1 MKELNADTQA
11 FVEQMG
17 LMMDHAGGARTLGR
31 LFGLLLAAQQPLSLD
46 DMTTLLQVSKASIST
61 NARRCE
67 QVGLVHRVSKPGD
80 RRDYYEIS
88 PGSFSRMLDSRVA
101 GVLEMVRLA
110 QLGLTAIEADN
121 QPARARLEEM
131 RDFYT
136 FVGTEMKS
144 MMDHWK
150 QQHSSDAS

>member
-31 LFGLLLAAQQPLSLD
+31 LFGLLLAAQQPLSLG
-46 DMTTLLQVSKASIST
+46 DMATFLQVSKASIST
-61 NARRCE
+61 NARRCQ

-131 RDFYT
+131 RDFYS
-136 FVGTEMKS
+136 FVGGEMKS

-150 QQHSSDAS
+150 EQHSPDPS

>member
-1 MKELNADTQA
+1 MQELTATTQA

-17 LMMDHAGGARTLGR
+17 LVMDRAGGARTLGR
-31 LFGLLLAAQQPLSLD
+31 LFGLLLVAGEPLSLG
-46 DMTTLLQVSKASIST
+46 DMATLLQVSKASIST

-88 PGSFSRMLDSRVA
+88 PGSFGRMLESRDA
-101 GVLEMVRLA
+101 MIQEMIRLA
-110 QLGLTAIEADN
+110 EVGLKAIEADN

-136 FVGTEMKS
+136 FVGAEMK
-144 MMDHWK
+144 MVMDHWRE
-150 QQHSSDAS
+150 QHASDSS

>member
-17 LMMDHAGGARTLGR
+17 LMMDRAGGARTLGR
-31 LFGLLLAAQQPLSLD
+31 LFGLLLAAQQPLSLG
-46 DMTTLLQVSKASIST
+46 DMATLLQVSKASIST
-61 NARRCE
+61 NARRCQ

-80 RRDYYEIS
+80 RRDYYEIT
-88 PGSFSRMLDSRVA
+88 PGSFSRMLDARVA

-136 FVGTEMKS
+136 FVGDEMKS
-144 MMDHWK
+144 MMDRWK
-150 QQHSSDAS
+150 EQHASDVS

>member
-31 LFGLLLAAQQPLSLD
+31 LFGLLLAAQQPLSLG
-46 DMTTLLQVSKASIST
+46 DMATFLQVSKASIST
-61 NARRCE
+61 NARRCL

-80 RRDYYEIS
+80 RRDYYEIA

-121 QPARARLEEM
+121 EPARARLEEM

-136 FVGTEMKS
+136 FVGGEMKS
-144 MMDHWK
+144 MMDRWK
-150 QQHSSDAS
+150 KQHSSDAS

>member
-11 FVEQMG
+11 FVEQVG

-46 DMTTLLQVSKASIST
+46 DMATLLQVSKASIST
-61 NARRCE
+61 NARRCQ

-110 QLGLTAIEADN
+110 KLGLTAIEADN

-131 RDFYT
+131 RDFYS
-136 FVGTEMKS
+136 FVGVEMKS

-150 QQHSSDAS
+150 EQHSSDPS

>member
-31 LFGLLLAAQQPLSLD
+31 LFGLLLAAQEPLSLG
-46 DMTTLLQVSKASIST
+46 DMATLPQVSKASIST
-61 NARRCE
+61 NARRCQ

-110 QLGLTAIEADN
+110 QLGLTAIETDN
-121 QPARARLEEM
+121 HPARARLEEM

-136 FVGTEMKS
+136 FVGGEMKS
-144 MMDHWK
+144 VMDHWK
-150 QQHSSDAS
+150 EQHSSDPS

>member
-31 LFGLLLAAQQPLSLD
+31 LFGLLLAAQQPLSLG
-46 DMTTLLQVSKASIST
+46 DMATFLQVSKASIST
-61 NARRCE
+61 NARRCQ

-131 RDFYT
+131 RDFYS
-136 FVGTEMKS
+136 FVGGEMKS

-150 QQHSSDAS
+150 EQHSSDAS

>member
-1 MKELNADTQA
+1 MKALHADTQA

-17 LMMDHAGGARTLGR
+17 LMMDRAGGARTLGR
-31 LFGLLLAAQQPLSLD
+31 LFGLLLAAQQPLSLG
-46 DMTTLLQVSKASIST
+46 DMATLLQVSKASIST
-61 NARRCE
+61 NARRCQ

-110 QLGLTAIEADN
+110 QLGLTAIEAHN

-136 FVGTEMKS
+136 FVGDEMKS
-144 MMDHWK
+144 MMDRWK
-150 QQHSSDAS
+150 EQHASDVS

>member
-1 MKELNADTQA
+1 MKELTADTQA

-31 LFGLLLAAQQPLSLD
+31 LFGLLLAAQQPLSLG
-46 DMTTLLQVSKASIST
+46 DMATFLQVSKASIST
-61 NARRCE
+61 NARRCQ

-80 RRDYYEIS
+80 RRDYYEIA

-136 FVGTEMKS
+136 FVGVEMKS

-150 QQHSSDAS
+150 EQHAPDPS

>member
-1 MKELNADTQA
+1 MKALNADTQA

-31 LFGLLLAAQQPLSLD
+31 LFGLLLAAQEPLSLD
-46 DMTTLLQVSKASIST
+46 DMATLLQVSKASIST
-61 NARRCE
+61 NARRCL

-88 PGSFSRMLDSRVA
+88 PGSFGRMLESRDA
-101 GVLEMVRLA
+101 AIQEMVRLA
-110 QLGLTAIEADN
+110 ELGLRSIEADN

-136 FVGTEMKS
+136 FVGVEMKS
-144 MMDHWK
+144 VMDHWK
-150 QQHSSDAS
+150 EQQSSDLS

>member
-1 MKELNADTQA
+1 MRELTTNTQA

-17 LMMDHAGGARTLGR
+17 LVLHRAGGARTLGR
-31 LFGLLLAAQQPLSLD
+31 LFGLLLVAEKPLSLG
-46 DMTTLLQVSKASIST
+46 DMATLLQVSKASIST

-88 PGSFSRMLDSRVA
+88 PGSFGRMLESRDAVIQD
-101 GVLEMVRLA
+101 LIRLA
-110 QLGLTAIEADN
+110 ELGLDAVEADN

-136 FVGTEMKS
+136 FVGAEMKAVLA
-144 MMDHWK
+144 HWK
-150 QQHSSDAS
+150 EHRSSDAS